1 MFGFLLV
8 TYLMGV
14 FNDAATSFQ
23 DGNMNQA
30 LINIMGFCI
39 VVSAATLI
47 LSFMSNNT
55 KFVDM
60 IRELNGMH
68 EYDHEE
74 SVDILRKNCL
84 KMFKIYR
91 FFIIIVGSVAILL
104 HLIGLKTFRL
114 IIPSIY
120 DLLANGLF
128 YEILLTVNSIHVY
141 LFALLFVACDLWPI
155 LSIIRAEYNV
165 RFLCHDLRHCTNSG
179 LVRLNQ
185 RNIDAC
191 AKYHAAIIE

>member
-8 TYLMGV
+8 TYLMGA

-30 LINIMGFCI
+30 LINVMGFCI
-39 VVSAATLI
+39 VVSVATLHAQPV
-47 LSFMSNNT
+47 NT
-55 KFVDM
+55 NQKGFIDM

-91 FFIIIVGSVAILL
+91 FFMIIVGSVAILL
-104 HLIGLKTFRL
+104 HLIGVKAF
-114 IIPSIY
+114 
-120 DLLANGLF
+120 
-128 YEILLTVNSIHVY
+128 
-141 LFALLFVACDLWPI
+141 
-155 LSIIRAEYNV
+155 
-165 RFLCHDLRHCTNSG
+165 
-179 LVRLNQ
+179 
-185 RNIDAC
+185 
-191 AKYHAAIIE
+191 